1 MRVAARARSALV
13 DALRAAG
20 RVRSPAVEAAF
31 RAVPRHLFLPEEP
44 LRRAYADEAVAVQ
57 FADGVA
63 TSSASQPSMMA
74 IMLEQLDLRPGHRV
88 LEIGAGTGY
97 NAALM
102 SHVVGPAGAVTAID
116 IDAELIAR
124 ADRHL
129 AAAGVTGVA
138 LVSGDG
144 ALGYPPGAPYDRIV
158 LTVGSADI
166 RPEWVAQ
173 LAPGGKLLLPLTV
186 RGSQLSVALT
196 LGADGVLRSDSVRS
210 CAFIRLRGVGA
221 GPETTVPLAHPGLS
235 VQPAGDDPVDPGLVD
250 AALDDPG
257 PVVGADGV
265 LGAADLWDGFGLYLA
280 LTTPGA
286 CRLLANDSGRGAQEL
301 TPMGP
306 GLGTLA
312 LAGRDGLAAVVADAA
327 DAAQRAR
334 GTGIRAFGPAA
345 SSRARSPPGGGP
357 AHARPARHAAP
368 GPGRAGRRDRHHG
381 ALPHRRRLGC
391 GGLTATRTHRCAWEK
406 LAAAGGARSR

>member
-1 MRVAARARSALV
+1 VRAAARARSALV

-20 RVRSPAVEAAF
+20 RVRSPAIEAAF
-31 RAVPRHLFLPEEP
+31 RAVPRHLFLPDEP

-102 SHVVGPAGAVTAID
+102 SHVVGPTGVITAID

-124 ADRHL
+124 AGRHL
-129 AAAGVTGVA
+129 DAAGVTGIV

-144 ALGYPPGAPYDRIV
+144 AEGYPPGAPYDRVV
-158 LTVGSADI
+158 LTVGSADV

-173 LAPGGKLLLPLTV
+173 LAPEGKLLLPLTV

-210 CAFIRLRGVGA
+210 CAFIRLRGIGA
-221 GPETTVPLAHPGLS
+221 GPETTMPLARPGLS
-235 VQPAGDDPVDPGLVD
+235 VQPAGDDPVDPALVD

-265 LGAADLWDGFGLYLA
+265 LGPADLWDGFGLYLA

-286 CRLLANDSGRGAQEL
+286 CRLLANGDGHSPREL

-312 LAGRDGLAAVVADAA
+312 LAGRDGLAAVVADGPEAEG
-327 DAAQRAR
+327 RSR
-334 GTGIRAFGPAA
+334 GTGIRAFGPRGGD
-345 SSRARSPPGGGP
+345 RAR
-357 AHARPARHAAP
+357 
-368 GPGRAGRRDRHHG
+368 
-381 ALPHRRRLGC
+381 
-391 GGLTATRTHRCAWEK
+391 E
-406 LAAAGGARSR
+406 LAAALQRWLTVGRPQAAGLRLHVMPGTRPVVQLVTPGAAVVTTEHCRIVAGWGSAA